1 LATPGGGSGDTPA
14 PLPAT
19 VGRIAYLGTPE
30 VAVGPLEALVAAGFD
45 VAVVVTGP
53 DRRRGRGSQTSPT
66 PVKAAAHRLGL
77 EVHHDL
83 TEVTRVP
90 GGVDAGVVVAFGSII
105 PTTVLARVPMVNL
118 HFSLLP
124 RWRGAA
130 PVQRAILAGDTETGV
145 AVMEVV
151 PELDAGGVL
160 ASATVP
166 IAAHATADAL
176 ASELVAVGSA
186 LLVDV
191 LSGPLPEPQPQQGE
205 VTYAAKI
212 TSSDLCLSGNLGA
225 VDLERRVRVGGA
237 WFSLGG
243 VKVVVPAARAC
254 PGGCAGAVA
263 PAPGEVDADSNGV
276 FLGAADGVLELG
288 EVRPAGRATMSATEW
303 WRGARLGGAT
313 ALDPP
318 PSGTAP
324 RP

>member
-1 LATPGGGSGDTPA
+1 MPA

-19 VGRIAYLGTPE
+19 VRRIAYLGTPD

-53 DRRRGRGSQTSPT
+53 DRRRGRGSGTSPT

-83 TEVTRVP
+83 AEVTRVP

-105 PTTVLARVPMVNL
+105 PVAVLAGVPMVNL

-176 ASELVAVGSA
+176 ATELVAVGSE

-212 TSSDLCLSGNLGA
+212 TASDRHLSGGLGA

-254 PGGCAGAVA
+254 PGGCAGGAA
-263 PAPGEVDADSNGV
+263 PAPGEVDGDDNGV

-288 EVRPAGRATMSATEW
+288 EVRPAGRATMPAADW

-313 ALDPP
+313 ALD
-318 PSGTAP
+318 AP
-324 RP
+324 VTGGAPGS